1 MKKTIQYIRA
11 TKIIKMLPV
20 MVMLFLGSCTKY
32 QDGFL
37 SPYFQYPSSDYT
49 VLKGRAFTSDAINPD
64 GSSIP
69 FKVKLSHAYDESG
82 NIVDELF
89 TKTYPVT
96 IWTASYN
103 NATDT
108 TVDIINSKRK
118 VEQLPALVINE
129 NNGAIE
135 SNTASVNLPTGAYTL
150 DLEISN
156 AVGTQVLKK
165 IVTIHIEDAD
175 PYESSPG
182 LAATSEGLIKVGNES
197 SATGL
202 GALPVM
208 SVEKTADEPWVINV
222 KIVDKNGVAFNPAAG
237 EIVKRPASGL
247 NPVPPFL
254 QNLQYYTNS
263 YEATSDQMKFP
274 YAVVP
279 MPLQSLGNGYNMY
292 YRIPTKY
299 VHIDNYPDD
308 TYSCNVRFAL
318 RIWVPGS
325 YKITVKVPNVTHR

>member
-1 MKKTIQYIRA
+1 MKKSYHYTQV
-11 TKIIKMLPV
+11 TNKIKALPV
-20 MVMLFLGSCTKY
+20 LVLLFFASCTKY
-32 QDGFL
+32 EDGFL

-49 VLKGRAFTSDAINPD
+49 IAKGRAFTSDAINPD

-69 FKVKLSHAYDESG
+69 FKVKLSHAYDENG

-96 IWTASYN
+96 IWTSSYN
-103 NATDT
+103 TATDT
-108 TVDIINSKRK
+108 TVELLNAKRK
-118 VEQLPALVINE
+118 VEQLPAIAINE

-135 SNTASVNLPTGAYTL
+135 SNTASVNLPSGAYTL

-165 IVTIHIEDAD
+165 VVTIHVEEAD

-182 LAATSEGLIKVGNES
+182 LSATSEGLIQVGNES
-197 SATGL
+197 ASIGL

-208 SVEKTADEPWVINV
+208 SVEKTADEPWIINV
-222 KIVDKNGVAFNPAAG
+222 KMVDKNGFAFNPAAG
-237 EIVKRPASGL
+237 EIVKRPATGL

-308 TYSCNVRFAL
+308 AYTCNVRFAL

-325 YKITVKVPNVTHR
+325 YNITVKVPNITHR